1 MEGRTEN
8 SHKGGLRPGD
18 ASLRGFYLVA
28 VMATVLGIMV
38 IFLLNMATPLNFFME
53 RFRGRSAWSVV
64 WRMIG
69 VTSMACI
76 LLFFVIR
83 RLTNPISVYL
93 RCLRN
98 GRDTPANIL
107 MAARRRL
114 LNLPFIFIPVNVSIW
129 ILISFLIFFAS
140 HFLGLIVLR
149 TAVVLA
155 VRASMVGLVAS
166 AVGFFGIE
174 SHARRSL
181 VPVLFPEGHLAR
193 ANGVARISISRRIRM
208 LYRMGSM
215 VPMTILIVTLFT
227 LQWQV
232 DSSAMTAEAY
242 GRGIIIFTLVLAGVF
257 FITTG
262 IVNRLVANSI
272 VGPLNEM
279 LAVTPRIREGDFSVR
294 IRVVSNDEIGVLGDA
309 GNAMIKGLA
318 EREMIRD
325 IFGRYV
331 SPEIRDE
338 ILAGRIPLE
347 GERREATVLF
357 ADLRGFT
364 TFVEGNRPEEVISTM
379 RSYFTAMHH
388 VIRRNRGLVLQFVGD
403 EIEAVFG
410 VPVHFEGHAEA
421 AVQAALQMDQAL
433 EALNRERTVQGSA
446 SLSHGIGIHSGMV
459 LAGNTGSEEQP
470 AYALIGDTVN
480 IASRIQDL
488 TREADCAILASQET
502 VKQLKGGYRMDE
514 QPARLV
520 KGYSRPVVVYRIHEP
535 AIPRRAPDEEKAA
548 FTA

>member
-8 SHKGGLRPGD
+8 SHNRGLKHGD
-18 ASLRGFYLVA
+18 ATLRGFYLVG

-38 IFLLNMATPLNFFME
+38 IFLLNMATPLNFFVE
-53 RFRGRSAWSVV
+53 RFRGRSAWDVV
-64 WRMIG
+64 WRMMG

-83 RLTNPISVYL
+83 WLATPISAYL
-93 RCLRN
+93 HCLRN
-98 GRDTPANIL
+98 GREAPANIL
-107 MAARRRL
+107 MVARRRL

-129 ILISFLIFFAS
+129 IVIPSLIFFAS
-140 HFLGLIVLR
+140 HFLGLIDLR

-193 ANGVARISISRRIRM
+193 AKGVARISISRRIRM

-227 LQWQV
+227 LQWEV
-232 DSSAMTAEAY
+232 GSSAMTAEAY

-279 LAVTPRIREGDFSVR
+279 LAVTPRIRDGDFSTR

-309 GNAMIKGLA
+309 GNSMIKGLA
-318 EREMIRD
+318 DRESIRD
-325 IFGRYV
+325 TFGRYMT
-331 SPEIRDE
+331 PEIRDE

-364 TFVEGNRPEEVISTM
+364 TFVEGNPPEEVISTM
-379 RSYFTAMHH
+379 RSYFTAMHR

-403 EIEAVFG
+403 EMEAVFG
-410 VPVHFEGHAEA
+410 VPVHFGGHAEA
-421 AVQAALQMDQAL
+421 AVQAALEMGQAL
-433 EALNRERTVQGSA
+433 EDLNRERSA
-446 SLSHGIGIHSGMV
+446 QRRPPLSHGIGIHSGAV
-459 LAGNTGSEEQP
+459 LAGNTGSEDQP

-480 IASRIQDL
+480 VASRIQDL
-488 TREADCAILASQET
+488 TKAVDYNILASQET
-502 VKQLKGGYRMDE
+502 VKQLTKTYHMDA

-520 KGYSRPVVVYRIHEP
+520 KGYSKPIVVYRIYELLP
-535 AIPRRAPDEEKAA
+535 QGVAA
-548 FTA
+548 AHTT

>member
-8 SHKGGLRPGD
+8 SHSGGLRPGD
-18 ASLRGFYLVA
+18 ASLRGFYLVG
-28 VMATVLGIMV
+28 VMATVLGILV
-38 IFLLNMATPLNFFME
+38 IFFLNMATPLNFFME
-53 RFRGRSAWSVV
+53 RFRGRSAWDVV

-76 LLFFVIR
+76 LLLFVIR
-83 RLTNPISVYL
+83 RLTNPISAYL

-98 GRDTPANIL
+98 GTDAPANTL

-129 ILISFLIFFAS
+129 ILISSLIFFVS

-181 VPVLFPEGHLAR
+181 VPALFPDGHLAQ
-193 ANGVARISISRRIRM
+193 AKGVARISISRRIRM

-232 DSSAMTAEAY
+232 DSSAVTAEAY

-257 FITTG
+257 FVTTG

-272 VGPLNEM
+272 VGPLNEL
-279 LAVTPRIREGDFSVR
+279 LAVTPRIREGDFSVS
-294 IRVVSNDEIGVLGDA
+294 IRVVGNDEIGVLGDA

-325 IFGRYV
+325 TFGRYV
-331 SPEIRDE
+331 TPEIRDE

-379 RSYFTAMHH
+379 RSYFTAMHR

-403 EIEAVFG
+403 EMEAVFG

-433 EALNRERTVQGSA
+433 EALNRERSAQGRA
-446 SLSHGIGIHSGMV
+446 PLSHGIGIHSGMV

-480 IASRIQDL
+480 VASRIQDL
-488 TREADCAILASQET
+488 TKEADCAILASQET
-502 VKQLKGGYRMDE
+502 VKQLKSGYHMDE

-520 KGYSRPVVVYRIHEP
+520 KGYSRPIVAYRIYEP
-535 AIPRRAPDEEKAA
+535 LPQGVAA
-548 FTA
+548 VHTT

>member
-1 MEGRTEN
+1 MEGRTGN
-8 SHKGGLRPGD
+8 SHNGGLRPGG
-18 ASLRGFYLVA
+18 ASLRGFYLVG
-28 VMATVLGIMV
+28 VMATVLGITV
-38 IFLLNMATPLNFFME
+38 IFFLNVATPLNFFVE
-53 RFRGRSAWSVV
+53 RFRGRPSWDLV

-69 VTSMACI
+69 VMSMACV
-76 LLFFVIR
+76 LLSFVIR
-83 RLTNPISVYL
+83 RLAKPISEYL
-93 RCLRN
+93 QYLHTGKN
-98 GRDTPANIL
+98 APAGTL

-129 ILISFLIFFAS
+129 IIIPSLIFVGCHVF
-140 HFLGLIVLR
+140 GLIDLR
-149 TAVVLA
+149 TGIVLA
-155 VRASMVGLVAS
+155 IRASMVGLVAS

-181 VPVLFPEGHLAR
+181 VPALFPEGHLAR
-193 ANGVARISISRRIRM
+193 THGVAHISISRRIRM
-208 LYRMGSM
+208 LYRMGSL

-227 LQWQV
+227 LQWDV
-232 DSSAMTAEAY
+232 DSSTMTAQAY
-242 GRGIIIFTLVLAGVF
+242 GRGIIVFTLVLAGVF

-294 IRVVSNDEIGVLGDA
+294 VRVVSNDEIGMLGDA
-309 GNAMIKGLA
+309 GNTMIKGLA

-331 SPEIRDE
+331 TPEIRDE

-364 TFVEGNRPEEVISTM
+364 TFVESNRPEEVISTM

-388 VIRRNRGLVLQFVGD
+388 VIRNNRGLVLQFVGD

-410 VPVHFEGHAEA
+410 VPVRFEGHAEA
-421 AVQAALQMDQAL
+421 AVQSALQMDQAL
-433 EALNRERTVQGSA
+433 DALNRERVALGKVP
-446 SLSHGIGIHSGMV
+446 LSHGIGIHSGMV

-480 IASRIQDL
+480 VASRIQDL
-488 TREADCAILASQET
+488 TREVGCTILASQET
-502 VKQLKGGYRMDE
+502 VTQLKSRYHMDE
-514 QPARLV
+514 QPPRLV
-520 KGYSRPVVVYRIHEP
+520 KGYSRPIVVYRIHEISP
-535 AIPRRAPDEEKAA
+535 
-548 FTA
+548 T

>member
-1 MEGRTEN
+1 MAGRTEN
-8 SHKGGLRPGD
+8 SHTRGLRPGE
-18 ASLRGFYLVA
+18 ASLRGFYLVG
-28 VMATVLGIMV
+28 VMATVLGITV
-38 IFLLNMATPLNFFME
+38 VFLLNMATPLNFFVE
-53 RFRGRSAWSVV
+53 RFKDRSAWDVI
-64 WRMIG
+64 WRMMG

-76 LLFFVIR
+76 LLFLVIR
-83 RLTNPISVYL
+83 RLTKPISAYL
-93 RCLRN
+93 QCLQN
-98 GRDTPANIL
+98 GRDVPANIL
-107 MAARRRL
+107 MTARRRL
-114 LNLPFIFIPVNVSIW
+114 LNLPFIFIPVNLSIW
-129 ILISFLIFFAS
+129 VLIPSLVFFSS
-140 HFLGLIVLR
+140 HFWGLIDLR
-149 TAVVLA
+149 TTVVLA
-155 VRASMVGLVAS
+155 ARASMVGLVAS

-174 SHARRSL
+174 SQARRSL
-181 VPVLFPEGHLAR
+181 VPMLFPEGRLAQV
-193 ANGVARISISRRIRM
+193 NGVARISISRRIRM

-227 LQWQV
+227 LHWEV
-232 DSSAMTAEAY
+232 DSSVMTAEAY
-242 GRGIIIFTLVLAGVF
+242 GRGIIIFTLVLAGAF

-272 VGPLNEM
+272 VGPLHEI
-279 LAVTPRIREGDFSVR
+279 LSVTPKIREGDFSER
-294 IRVVSNDEIGVLGDA
+294 IRVVSNDEIGMLGDA
-309 GNAMIKGLA
+309 GNTMIKGLA

-331 SPEIRDE
+331 TPEIRDE

-347 GERREATVLF
+347 GERSEATVLF

-379 RSYFTAMHH
+379 RSYFTAMHR

-421 AVQAALQMDQAL
+421 AVQAALEMDQAL
-433 EALNRERTVQGSA
+433 GALNRERSAQGRA
-446 SLSHGIGIHSGMV
+446 PLSHGIGIHSGMV
-459 LAGNTGSEEQP
+459 LAGNTGSEDQP

-480 IASRIQDL
+480 VASRIQDL
-488 TREADCAILASQET
+488 TKEAGCTILASQGT
-502 VKQLKGGYRMDE
+502 VERLTGHHHMEE

-520 KGYSRPVVVYRIHEP
+520 KGYSRPIVVYRIH
-535 AIPRRAPDEEKAA
+535 APLAAEAAAVDEKAA

>member
-1 MEGRTEN
+1 MAGRTEN
-8 SHKGGLRPGD
+8 SHNRGLRPGD
-18 ASLRGFYLVA
+18 ASLKGFYLVG

-38 IFLLNMATPLNFFME
+38 IFLLNMATPLNFFVE
-53 RFRGRSAWSVV
+53 RFKDRSAWDVI
-64 WRMIG
+64 WRMMG
-69 VTSMACI
+69 VTSMACT

-83 RLTNPISVYL
+83 RLTKPISAYL
-93 RCLRN
+93 RCLRK
-98 GRDTPANIL
+98 GRDAPGDLL

-129 ILISFLIFFAS
+129 ILIPSLIFFAS
-140 HFLGLIVLR
+140 HFLGLIDLR

-181 VPVLFPEGHLAR
+181 VPVLFPEGRLAQV
-193 ANGVARISISRRIRM
+193 NGVARISISRRIRM

-227 LQWQV
+227 LHWEV
-232 DSSAMTAEAY
+232 GSSAMTAETY
-242 GRGIIIFTLVLAGVF
+242 GRGIIIFTLVLTGVF

-272 VGPLNEM
+272 VGPLHEM
-279 LAVTPRIREGDFSVR
+279 LAVTPKIREGDFSGR

-309 GNAMIKGLA
+309 GNTMIKGLA

-325 IFGRYV
+325 TFGRYV
-331 SPEIRDE
+331 TPEIRDE

-364 TFVEGNRPEEVISTM
+364 NFVESNRPEEVISTM
-379 RSYFTAMHH
+379 RSYFTAMHR

-410 VPVHFEGHAEA
+410 VPVHFAGHAEA
-421 AVQAALQMDQAL
+421 AVKAAVEMDQAL
-433 EALNRERTVQGSA
+433 VALNRERSVQGRA
-446 SLSHGIGIHSGMV
+446 PLSHGIGIHSGMV

-480 IASRIQDL
+480 VASRIQDL
-488 TREADCAILASQET
+488 TKEAECTILASQET
-502 VKQLKGGYRMDE
+502 VKQLTSRYRMDE

-520 KGYSRPVVVYRIHEP
+520 KGYSRPIVVYRIYEP
-535 AIPRRAPDEEKAA
+535 APPGAAPDEEKAA